1 MLANINKIVED
12 KFHQQVLDNAEVVE
26 KIPPIFFAKALTII
40 VITVLISLGVRA
52 IKKNKKK

>member
-12 KFHQQVLDNAEVVE
+12 KLHQQIIDNAEVVE
-26 KIPPIFFAKALTII
+26 RTPPTFFIKALTII
-40 VITVLISLGVRA
+40 TITVLITLGVRA